1 MSEPDDATTEPANG
15 ATEPAETTEEILRD
29 GPGAALARARAVA
42 RGKGLRPGRAPK
54 RRPKDAPGRIL
65 ADGRDPQLLGDQ
77 IDLFVAERGWR
88 GEVAVGSVIG
98 RWPGIVGPDISAHCQ
113 PVDFTDGILT
123 IRAESTAWATQLR
136 LLASTL
142 HTRLTEEVGEGT
154 VAEIRIV
161 GPSAPSWSKGA
172 LRVSKGR
179 GPRDTY
185 G

>member
-1 MSEPDDATTEPANG
+1 MN
-15 ATEPAETTEEILRD
+15 R
-29 GPGAALARARAVA
+29 
-42 RGKGLRPGRAPK
+42 K
-54 RRPKDAPGRIL
+54 R
-65 ADGRDPQLLGDQ
+65 
-77 IDLFVAERGWR
+77 
-88 GEVAVGSVIG
+88 VAVGSVIG

-142 HTRLTEEVGEGT
+142 LSRLTEEVGEGT
-154 VAEIRIV
+154 VTEIRIV